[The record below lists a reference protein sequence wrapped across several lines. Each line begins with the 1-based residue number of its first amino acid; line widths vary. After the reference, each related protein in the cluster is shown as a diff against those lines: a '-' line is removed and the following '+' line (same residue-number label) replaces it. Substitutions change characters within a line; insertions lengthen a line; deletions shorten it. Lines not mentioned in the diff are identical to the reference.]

1 MTGDSP
7 VRHRVAV
14 TGLSARTP
22 AGDTPDTLWTVL
34 RSGRSV
40 IGPIRSFDASGLATR
55 IAGEIQGFD
64 PTAYL
69 TPKMVRQ
76 TDRVSQ
82 LAFAAALDAF
92 TDADTRD
99 FDPDRCA
106 VVVGTGM
113 GGSDSFYRQV
123 RAFIENG
130 PDRISPWAIPMIM
143 PNAAASLIA
152 RHLRWRGPN
161 FCISTACTAGANAIG
176 EGVRL
181 IRDGSAD
188 VVLAGGAEAA
198 VNPIVVAGFARMHA
212 LSTRNAEP
220 ETASRPFDGARDGF
234 VLAEGAAFVLLERLD
249 RALARGARVH
259 GEVTGYGFNS
269 DAYHSTMPHP
279 EGRGAVHCMRLALR
293 DAGVDPADVAHI
305 NAHGTSTTLND
316 AAEAQAIHT
325 VFGGAAP
332 PTTSTKG
339 TLGHLIGAAGA
350 VEVVASLLALRH
362 GEIPPTANLSTRGSD
377 IPIDVVA
384 DAPRAGRPGPILT
397 NSFAFGGHNASLVL
411 ASVDDG
417 AAVVHSN

>member
-1 MTGDSP
+1 MEGGTS

-22 AGDTPDTLWTVL
+22 AGDTVDALWPVL

-40 IGPIRSFDASGLATR
+40 IGPIRSFDASALATR
-55 IAGEIQGFD
+55 FAGEIQGFD
-64 PTAYL
+64 PAAYL

-76 TDRVSQ
+76 TDRVCQ
-82 LAFAAALDAF
+82 LAIAAALDAY
-92 TDADTRD
+92 TDADPRQL
-99 FDPDRCA
+99 DPDRCA

-113 GGSDSFYRQV
+113 GGSESFYRQV

-152 RHLRWRGPN
+152 RQLRWRGPN

-188 VVLAGGAEAA
+188 VVLAGGSEAA

-212 LSTRNAEP
+212 LSTRNADP
-220 ETASRPFDGARDGF
+220 ETASRPFDGERDGF
-234 VLAEGAAFVLLERLD
+234 VLAEGSAFVLLERLD
-249 RALARGARVH
+249 RALARGARIH
-259 GEVTGYGFNS
+259 GEVAGYGFNS

-279 EGRGAVHCMRLALR
+279 EGRGAVDCMRLALR
-293 DAGVDPADVAHI
+293 DADVDPADVGHI
-305 NAHGTSTTLND
+305 NAHGTSTMLND

-325 VFGGAAP
+325 VFGGTAP
-332 PTTSTKG
+332 PTTSAKG
-339 TLGHLIGAAGA
+339 SLGHLVGAAGA
-350 VEVVASLLALRH
+350 VEVVASLLALRY
-362 GEIPPTANLSTRGSD
+362 GEIPPTANLRTRGSD

-384 DAPRAGRPGPILT
+384 GAPRTGRPGPVLT
-397 NSFAFGGHNASLVL
+397 NSFGFGGHNASLVL
-411 ASVDDG
+411 TSVDDG
-417 AAVVHSN
+417 GAAVKSN